1 MVEDLFL
8 VGVVLIEEEVVAE
21 EMTGAVQRVEIYQAE
36 EVIRHLEAVDLNI
49 LRQATILDPSIIQV
63 MFKYWAFMKY
73 M

>member
-8 VGVVLIEEEVVAE
+8 VGVVLIEEEVVVE
-21 EMTGAVQRVEIYQAE
+21 EMIGAAQQVEICLAE

-49 LRQATILDPSIIQV
+49 LRQATILDPNIIQV
-63 MFKYWAFMKY
+63 MFKYLAFMKY